1 MEMPLGK
8 GQVARFWT
16 AKEKNQTEDKLGSRK
31 LDKLRNR
38 VEKKKRL
45 QTSSLYPC
53 LGLRGP
59 SLQVTCCVDNL
70 LSKVGA
76 QGP

>member
-38 VEKKKRL
+38 VEKKKKAPDL
-45 QTSSLYPC
+45 ISLSMP
-53 LGLRGP
+53 GP
-59 SLQVTCCVDNL
+59 ARPFSASHL
-70 LSKVGA
+70 LC
-76 QGP
+76 

>member
-38 VEKKKRL
+38 VEKKKGSRPHL
-45 QTSSLYPC
+45 SIHAWACEALLCKSLAV
-53 LGLRGP
+53 LT
-59 SLQVTCCVDNL
+59 TC
-70 LSKVGA
+70 
-76 QGP
+76 